1 MTATLKK
8 HGGQKGAVEA
18 ERLLFKRPYILVI
31 TFTITTLNFLITY
44 DLRGIG
50 LNYFFFFIIDVLTT
64 YIIIKFYEYGIRYM
78 NKKLPLEVD
87 FLKRIM
93 YQLTLHTLAVVAFS
107 IILNELLDHIFF
119 KGKRLSLSYDFYT
132 QDTVLALVFILF
144 FHALYLGLYLLPKKD
159 NHPNND
165 DLKIKVLHGM
175 AHKLIGLDLII
186 CIYTS
191 LNTTYVVTDRYERYI
206 SEKTLGEFEEIT
218 SSNFF
223 RANRQYLITQA
234 ILEAYESSANG
245 KIKLTL
251 ITGKLNDIAEQIY
264 VSRDKAASFRAWLNF
279 V

>member
-1 MTATLKK
+1 MAATLRKN
-8 HGGQKGAVEA
+8 GNQKELVEA
-18 ERLLFKRPYILVI
+18 ERLLFKRPYILII

-50 LNYFFFFIIDVLTT
+50 LNYFFFFLIDLLTT

-87 FLKRIM
+87 LLKRVI
-93 YQLTLHTLAVVAFS
+93 YQLTLHTLAVVIFS
-107 IILNELLDHIFF
+107 ILLNELLDHIFF
-119 KGKRLSLSYDFYT
+119 EGKRLSLSYDFYT
-132 QDTVLALVFILF
+132 QDTVLAMVFILF
-144 FHALYLGLYLLPKKD
+144 FHALYFGLYLFPKKSD
-159 NHPNND
+159 TVNTI

-175 AHKLIGLDLII
+175 AFKLIPLNHVI
-186 CIYTS
+186 CVYTS
-191 LNTTYVVTDRYERYI
+191 LNTTYVVNDRFESYI
-206 SEKTLGEFEEIT
+206 SEKSLGEFEEIT

-251 ITGKLNDIAEQIY
+251 ITGNLNDIAEQIY